1 MYNFKMTNT
10 FHPILPSS
18 PGLGQRHAHRRRLH
32 RHPRIQQ
39 RQKRRV
45 PRAGRHGAVTAAELN
60 DDLGKKRK
68 KKKEKK
74 GAELC
79 FVGDTLW

>member
-1 MYNFKMTNT
+1 MTNT

-68 KKKEKK
+68 KKKKK
-74 GAELC
+74 RGQSYAL
-79 FVGDTLW
+79 

>member
-1 MYNFKMTNT
+1 MTNT

-60 DDLGKKRK
+60 DDLGSKDAKTIGKPWENHRK
-68 KKKEKK
+68 TIGKP
-74 GAELC
+74 
-79 FVGDTLW
+79 